1 LLNPKGKTG
10 ADIVVHGETYKWD
23 EKGFTIWKG
32 FSHSG
37 TCSFCC
43 PISLEIPVPK
53 KSMDLEEKEV
63 WER

>member
-10 ADIVVHGETYKWD
+10 ACIDAHGETYKQD

-37 TCSFCC
+37 AFSICCS
-43 PISLEIPVPK
+43 ISLESLVAK
-53 KSMDLEEKEV
+53 KAMDLKV
-63 WER
+63 

>member
-10 ADIVVHGETYKWD
+10 ADIVAHGETYKRD

-37 TCSFCC
+37 AFSICC
-43 PISLEIPVPK
+43 PISLEILVANK
-53 KSMDLEEKEV
+53 AMDLEK
-63 WER
+63 